1 MEQRA
6 RRDSI
11 FVPATPGRLWLG
23 IAIAVVGPI
32 VITPLVRTGS
42 LSLVPGVPY
51 VLAIV
56 AAALVGRLVAA
67 GIAVLTSTVLLDRFV
82 IASAAGTGQRT
93 EQDVWALVAFVVV
106 ALVVVELSGSAR
118 THGRS
123 RGA

>member
-23 IAIAVVGPI
+23 IAIAVVAPI

-56 AAALVGRLVAA
+56 AAALVGRLIAA
-67 GIAVLTSTVLLDRFV
+67 GIAVLTRPCSWIV
-82 IASAAGTGQRT
+82 S
-93 EQDVWALVAFVVV
+93 
-106 ALVVVELSGSAR
+106 
-118 THGRS
+118 
-123 RGA
+123 